1 MCIIGMEK
9 VAALIV
15 IKYCLS
21 GGGDLDFSLSKCC
34 FFSWIRISH
43 QQSADLFLNMVFV
56 HHRLVVASIRVVCLC
71 HLVWSLLTWWLNTR
85 YIYSTGISCI
95 GYIAPACLLFY
106 CLSSTCTNL
115 VHIHVTSGQWQSVRK
130 KTQVYFSQTTRSSCM
145 LSTRMCT
152 MCIEIYVSLCAYG

>member
-56 HHRLVVASIRVVCLC
+56 HHRHLLLPL
-71 HLVWSLLTWWLNTR
+71 LVWFVYVIRSDL
-85 YIYSTGISCI
+85 
-95 GYIAPACLLFY
+95 CL
-106 CLSSTCTNL
+106 
-115 VHIHVTSGQWQSVRK
+115 HDD
-130 KTQVYFSQTTRSSCM
+130 
-145 LSTRMCT
+145 
-152 MCIEIYVSLCAYG
+152 